1 MAMVEL
7 KGLHVVRS
15 GGRTYVYAWRGGPRI
30 EASLGT
36 PAFVAA
42 YNAAVESRR
51 LPDIAKMR
59 GVIVRYRASPD
70 FQKLAPS
77 TKRVWTRWLDRIDEQ
92 FGTLSAAQFD
102 RPDKIR
108 PIIRKWRASFAH
120 QPRTADYAIQ
130 VLSRVCSYMV
140 DPLGVIASNPCE
152 GIKQLYSTNR
162 AEIIWTEDDIAAL
175 RKIASPEVMR
185 AVDLAAATG
194 LRPADLVRLS
204 WSHVQENA
212 ISITTSKSRHRRE
225 ALIPLYD
232 ELRAVISAMPRVS
245 TAVLTNSRKRPWTVD
260 GLNSSF
266 AAAMKASAIA
276 GADLHFYDL
285 RGTAATRFYLAG
297 LSTRVIGEIMGWEEE
312 TVARIMKRYV
322 ARTAAIEATIG
333 TLNSGA
339 GRVEKVGSYE
349 VVGRADQQA
358 AAAMV
363 SGSGV
368 YFVRGRATQRIKIG
382 VARNPMNRLAGL
394 ASGSAETLELVAVI
408 AGAGYPE
415 EAWLHGF
422 FDGQRIKG
430 EWFEASDLLE
440 DLICSIAS
448 DDDFDWKSWLEGR
461 RQSATVL
468 PFERSGN
475 DGR

>member
-15 GGRTYVYAWRGGPRI
+15 GGRVYVYAWRGGPRI
-30 EASLGT
+30 EAALGT
-36 PAFVAA
+36 PAFMAA
-42 YNAAVESRR
+42 YNAAIDSRR
-51 LPDIAKMR
+51 LPDLVKMH
-59 GVIVRYRASPD
+59 GVIVRYRSSPE

-77 TKRVWTRWLDRIDEQ
+77 TKRVWARWLDRIADQ
-92 FGTLSAAQFD
+92 FGALSAAQFD

-108 PIIRKWRASFAH
+108 PVIRKWRATFAH

-140 DPLGVIASNPCE
+140 DPLGIIAANPCE

-162 AEIIWTEDDIAAL
+162 ADIIWTEDNIAAL
-175 RKIASPEVMR
+175 RKVASAEVMR

-204 WSHVQENA
+204 WSHVQENV

-232 ELRAVISAMPRVS
+232 ELRTVLATMPRVS

-266 AAAMKASAIA
+266 TAAMKDSTLK

-297 LSTRVIGEIMGWEEE
+297 LSTRVIAEIMGWEEE
-312 TVARIMKRYV
+312 TVERIMKRYV
-322 ARTAAIEATIG
+322 ARTAALEATIG
-333 TLNSGA
+333 TLNASA
-339 GRVEKVGSYE
+339 GRVEKVGGYE
-349 VVGRADQQA
+349 VVGHAGQQA
-358 AAAMV
+358 AAAMAA
-363 SGSGV
+363 GSGV
-368 YFVRGRATQRIKIG
+368 YFVRGRATHRIKIG
-382 VARNPMNRLAGL
+382 VARNPLNRLTGL

-422 FDGQRIKG
+422 FDGQRVKG
-430 EWFEASDLLE
+430 EWFEANDLLE
-440 DLICSIAS
+440 DLISSIAA
-448 DDDFDWKSWLEGR
+448 DGLLDWKSWLEGR
-461 RQSATVL
+461 RQSAKVL